1 MTDEERTRAAQALF
15 AKWTSKAMT
24 ELQASQSPSFATE
37 MGKLAFDNVF
47 AKLWVRPGLDV
58 RSRSL
63 VTLGILIALRATDEL
78 ELHFPIALA
87 NGCTIQEIEEIIY
100 QATAYA
106 GFPAANAA
114 RAAATKSFRKQ
125 GLID

>member
-1 MTDEERTRAAQALF
+1 MVQLAMDAPSPLSLPRTVALVGLMGAGKSAIGRRLAARLALPF
-15 AKWTSKAMT
+15 IDADREIESA
-24 ELQASQSPSFATE
+24 A
-37 MGKLAFDNVF
+37 
-47 AKLWVRPGLDV
+47 
-58 RSRSL
+58 
-63 VTLGILIALRATDEL
+63 
-78 ELHFPIALA
+78 
-87 NGCTIQEIEEIIY
+87 GCTIEEIEEIIY